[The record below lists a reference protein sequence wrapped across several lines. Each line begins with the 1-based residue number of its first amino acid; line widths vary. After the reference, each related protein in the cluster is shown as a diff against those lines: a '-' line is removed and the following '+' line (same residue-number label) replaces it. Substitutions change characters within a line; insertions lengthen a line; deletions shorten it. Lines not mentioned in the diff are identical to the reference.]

1 MNARNPGAMTW
12 RKRMIIVALALCV
25 VLGAANVASSWA
37 HGPLVAQIGLPGGI
51 FGNPKDI
58 AVRQALSEF
67 GKSIG
72 AQMPFVISTSDA
84 YPTTTLTGAPFAPSN
99 FPSNLSSLLHNSID
113 GTISLPP
120 GDYAFTVDVFCM
132 KAHAHSPSAHRY
144 LVAPLLGSAADVF
157 RTLNSRLPS
166 YALDHRA
173 VQVLSWD
180 IQAGMS
186 YAEMRPAQQHIVD
199 RVIPDLKGHLTGDVY
214 EQIRGHY
221 QQIVGRVPGMPSF
234 EEAISRIGPAG
245 QLVLQLQALRTELMQ
260 PPQSYEELA
269 RELVP
274 IEAFVP
280 ASKGSGDTPWSRYSD
295 RVLVRFV
302 TSGNYAT
309 PGTYQVRVLPP
320 SGSAQGGDPNPQ
332 VPVTNV
338 VNNPGTDS
346 VQPLTQT
353 PSGGAPHPEPTATP
367 EATIVSQTTAEVPE
381 NRDRRTLGVGE
392 EVLLTFSGA
401 NAHWSLSGG
410 KGSVEPDG
418 KSVIYAA
425 SITPAKETI
434 TAVDTSTAAKATI
447 EFTVI
452 TPTAVVDEVIPN
464 SIKHEHDRPDS
475 GMKVHAFFQPDTVS
489 FEFIDVIERDVP
501 SVATGVYKTFNGEGH
516 KPNKKALPM
525 VEVVPGKGTE
535 WLPVDNIYSG
545 DPGTDPPFAPGSV
558 FFQIPYVY
566 GSVSRGQKGP
576 FYPMMI
582 VPQES
587 LLDKD
592 GATLMSTKA
601 TATIKTNVSN
611 ATGT

>member
-1 MNARNPGAMTW
+1 MTW
-12 RKRMIIVALALCV
+12 RKWMIIVAFALCSA
-25 VLGAANVASSWA
+25 LGAAGGVASGWA
-37 HGPLVAQIGLPGGI
+37 HGLTVAQIGLPGGI

-84 YPTTTLTGAPFAPSN
+84 YPTTALTGAPFAPNN
-99 FPSNLSSLLHNSID
+99 FPANLSSLLRNSVD

-132 KAHAHSPSAHRY
+132 KAHAHSPSAHQY
-144 LVAPLLGSAADVF
+144 LVAPLRGSAADVF
-157 RTLNSRLPS
+157 RALNSRLPS
-166 YALDHRA
+166 YALNHRT

-186 YAEMRPAQQHIVD
+186 YAEMRPAQQRIVD
-199 RVIPDLKGHLTGDVY
+199 QVIPDLKGRLAGDVY
-214 EQIRGHY
+214 ERVRGQY
-221 QQIVGRVPGMPSF
+221 QQVVGRVPGMPSF
-234 EEAISRIGPAG
+234 EDAIGRLGSPG
-245 QLVLQLQALRTELMQ
+245 QLLLQLQTLRTELMQ

-269 RELVP
+269 RALVP

-280 ASKGSGDTPWSRYSD
+280 ASKGDGGVTPWSRYSD

-302 TSGNYAT
+302 TGGNYAT

-320 SGSAQGGDPNPQ
+320 SGSATGGDPPNPK

-353 PSGGAPHPEPTATP
+353 PSGIGQPNPEPSATP
-367 EATIVSQTTAEVPE
+367 EVTIESQTTAEVPE

-401 NAHWSLSGG
+401 NAHWSLTGG
-410 KGSVEPDG
+410 KGSVEPNG
-418 KSVIYAA
+418 KSVIYTA
-425 SITPAKETI
+425 SITAATETI

-447 EFTVI
+447 QFTVI
-452 TPTAVVDEVIPN
+452 LPTAVMDEVIPN

-475 GMKVHAFFQPDTVS
+475 GMRVHVYFQPDTVS
-489 FEFIDVIERDVP
+489 FEYIDVIERDIP
-501 SVATGVYKTFNGEGH
+501 SVATGVYKPFNGDGH
-516 KPNKKALPM
+516 DPNKKALPM
-525 VEVVPGKGTE
+525 DKVVPGKGTE

-545 DPGTDPPFAPGSV
+545 DPATGAPFTPGSIS
-558 FFQIPYVY
+558 FQIPYVY
-566 GSVSRGQKGP
+566 GSVSTGRKGP
-576 FYPMMI
+576 FYNMMV

-592 GATLMSTKA
+592 GVTLKSTKA
-601 TATIKTNVSN
+601 GATITTSVSN

>member
-1 MNARNPGAMTW
+1 MIL
-12 RKRMIIVALALCV
+12 RKRLIMVALSLCAL
-25 VLGAANVASSWA
+25 LGITAGAASGRM
-37 HGPLVAQIGLPGGI
+37 HGGVVAQIGLPSGI

-58 AVRQALSEF
+58 AVKQALSEF

-72 AQMPFVISTSDA
+72 AQMPFVISNSDA
-84 YPTTTLTGAPFAPSN
+84 YPTTTLNGAPFSPSN
-99 FPSNLSSLLHNSID
+99 VPTNLSSMLRNSVD

-166 YALDHRA
+166 YMLDHHA
-173 VQVLSWD
+173 VQVLSWN
-180 IQAGMS
+180 IQAGLS
-186 YAEMRPAQQHIVD
+186 YAEMQPAQRRIID
-199 RVIPDLKGHLTGDVY
+199 RVIPDLRGRLNGDVY
-214 EQIRGHY
+214 QQIRDHY

-234 EEAISRIGPAG
+234 EDAISRLGSAG
-245 QLVLQLQALRTELMQ
+245 ELVLQLQTLRSELMQ
-260 PPQSYEELA
+260 PPKSYDELA

-274 IEAFVP
+274 VEALVP
-280 ASKGSGDTPWSRYSD
+280 ASKGSGGDTPWSRYSD

-320 SGSAQGGDPNPQ
+320 SGAAAGGDPNPP
-332 VPVTNV
+332 VPMTNV

-353 PSGGAPHPEPTATP
+353 PSGGGPQPEPTATP
-367 EATIVSQTTAEVPE
+367 EATITSETTAEIPE
-381 NRDRRTLGVGE
+381 NRDRRTLGVAE

-401 NAHWSLSGG
+401 TAHWSLKGG

-418 KSVIYAA
+418 KSVIYTA
-425 SITPAKETI
+425 SILPATETI

-447 EFTVI
+447 VFTVI
-452 TPTAVVDEVIPN
+452 TPTAVVDEFIPD

-475 GMKVHAFFQPDTVS
+475 GMKVHAYFQPDTVS
-489 FEFIDVIERDVP
+489 FEFIDVIERDIP
-501 SVATGVYKTFNGEGH
+501 SVATGVYKPFNGDGH
-516 KPNKKALPM
+516 DPNKKALPM
-525 VEVVPGKGTE
+525 LEVVPGKGTE

-545 DPGTDPPFAPGSV
+545 DPGTDPPFAPGSIS
-558 FFQIPYVY
+558 FQIPYVY
-566 GSVSRGQKGP
+566 GAVSRGQKGP

-587 LLDKD
+587 VLDKD

-601 TATIKTNVSN
+601 SATVKTSVSN